1 MRRPTIQ
8 VLVGGTPTY
17 APAPVVSPTARKL
30 DALTRAV
37 RADRPTGGL
46 LMGGAFYL
54 RLAHVERDQAT
65 KVMARETEPWR
76 RDHYRAIADELS
88 AAITGWELWRW
99 G

>member
-1 MRRPTIQ
+1 MRRPAIQ
-8 VLVGGTPTY
+8 VLVGGKPSC
-17 APAPVVSPTARKL
+17 APASIVSTTARKL

-37 RADRPTGGL
+37 RSDRPTGGL

-54 RLAHVERDQAT
+54 RLAHDERDQAA
-65 KVMARETEPWR
+65 KAMARETQPWR
-76 RDHYRAIADELS
+76 REHYQAIADELS